1 MKERPKLPQSP
12 NFRVIKVNSQ
22 VEKAYCFLI
31 GLFKKKSFLHFTY
44 VTCVFTFVKKLA
56 NQILVR
62 IFLPRDLLKYPQT
75 KHLGVTFDALSNG
88 KKILVIG

>member
-12 NFRVIKVNSQ
+12 NFRVVKINSQ

-31 GLFKKKSFLHFTY
+31 GSFKKKSFWHFTY

-56 NQILVR
+56 NQNLVS
-62 IFLPRDLLKYPQT
+62 IFLLRDFLKYPQIT
-75 KHLGVTFDALSNG
+75 SLDVTFDALSNG
-88 KKILVIG
+88 QKILALV